1 MDMNYTVLNQLC
13 EALGVDSLTD
23 QDDSTVAMDFGDGLI
38 VFIAQDT
45 ELPTNSGLLLYA
57 RIGALPLGQTEV
69 LEELLEA
76 NLLGQ
81 NTADATL
88 SLERYSRTVLLHWR
102 PNLAM
107 SPSLADLEQVVR
119 QFADNVQHWTHVF
132 EQLLTTNA
140 PVAELELAHHSIRV

>member
-1 MDMNYTVLNQLC
+1 MNYTVLEQLC
-13 EALGVDSLTD
+13 DALGVDSLTD
-23 QDDSTVAMDFGDGLI
+23 EDDSTVAIDFGDGLV

-45 ELPTNSGLLLYA
+45 ELPTNSRLLLYA
-57 RIGALPLGQTEV
+57 RIGSLPVGKTEV

-88 SLERYSRTVLLHWR
+88 SLERYSRAVLLHWR

-107 SPSLADLEQVVR
+107 SPSLADLEKVVH
-119 QFADNVQHWTHVF
+119 QFADNAQNWTHLL
-132 EQLLTTNA
+132 EQLLTTDA
-140 PVAELELAHHSIRV
+140 PVADQELANHSIRV